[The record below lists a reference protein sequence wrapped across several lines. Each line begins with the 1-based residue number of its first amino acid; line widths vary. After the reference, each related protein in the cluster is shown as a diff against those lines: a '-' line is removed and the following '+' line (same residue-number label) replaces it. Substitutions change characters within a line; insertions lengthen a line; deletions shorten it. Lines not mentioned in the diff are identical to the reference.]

1 MVFLFSLVVSCYSRK
16 LCIKEAM
23 ECVSFFLLLLST
35 VTCPN
40 LDLIF
45 FPVTLV
51 VIMYNVLRINLTG
64 KIPEGLSIFLI
75 KNIIDVLIRHC
86 Y

>member
-1 MVFLFSLVVSCYSRK
+1 
-16 LCIKEAM
+16 M
-23 ECVSFFLLLLST
+23 ECVSFFFLLLLST

-45 FPVTLV
+45 IPLTLL
-51 VIMYNVLRINLTG
+51 VIMSKVLRINLTG

>member
-1 MVFLFSLVVSCYSRK
+1 MVVLFSPVVRCYSRE
-16 LCIKEAM
+16 LCIKGEM
-23 ECVSFFLLLLST
+23 ECVSFFLLLLNT
-35 VTCPN
+35 VTRPN

-45 FPVTLV
+45 IPVTLLV
-51 VIMYNVLRINLTG
+51 TTSKVLRINLTG

>member
-1 MVFLFSLVVSCYSRK
+1 MRCYNRELHAEK
-16 LCIKEAM
+16 GM
-23 ECVSFFLLLLST
+23 ECFPFSPLLLNT

-45 FPVTLV
+45 IPVTLL
-51 VIMYNVLRINLTG
+51 VITSKVLRINLTG

>member
-1 MVFLFSLVVSCYSRK
+1 
-16 LCIKEAM
+16 M
-23 ECVSFFLLLLST
+23 ECVSFFLFLLNT

-45 FPVTLV
+45 IPVTLL
-51 VIMYNVLRINLTG
+51 VIMSKVLRINLTG

>member
-1 MVFLFSLVVSCYSRK
+1 MKEEMECFSFSLP
-16 LCIKEAM
+16 
-23 ECVSFFLLLLST
+23 LLNT

-45 FPVTLV
+45 IPVTLL
-51 VIMYNVLRINLTG
+51 VITSKVLGINLPG

-75 KNIIDVLIRHC
+75 KNIIDVLIRYC

>member
-1 MVFLFSLVVSCYSRK
+1 M
-16 LCIKEAM
+16 EEM
-23 ECVSFFLLLLST
+23 ECVSFFLLLLNT

-45 FPVTLV
+45 IPVTLL
-51 VIMYNVLRINLTG
+51 VIMSEVLGINLTG

-75 KNIIDVLIRHC
+75 KNVIDVLIRHC